1 MSLVR
6 IVSRQVVRVL
16 LHHTSLF
23 SHDMPDMHGGQL
35 LSLRKALVMR
45 RAERWVKFEAKIEN
59 GIACISF
66 VVICNL

>member
-1 MSLVR
+1 
-6 IVSRQVVRVL
+6 
-16 LHHTSLF
+16 
-23 SHDMPDMHGGQL
+23 MPDMHGGQL